1 MAAWAQPVPTGF
13 VKVAETTTATE
24 GAHIVPGG
32 GKGAWMMKEVFLGDL
47 YIQLYTHIFIYI
59 YIYDFRPKDD
69 QTVLKG
75 FERCPALHCFDTCS
89 WHCMRSGTSV
99 DCEDP

>member
-1 MAAWAQPVPTGF
+1 VEAAWAQPVPTGF

-47 YIQLYTHIFIYI
+47 YIHIYI
-59 YIYDFRPKDD
+59 YMILD
-69 QTVLKG
+69 QKMTKR
-75 FERCPALHCFDTCS
+75 F
-89 WHCMRSGTSV
+89 
-99 DCEDP
+99 